1 MAEILIA
8 EDERNVREGLEDLF
22 VGAGYG
28 VRTAKD
34 GEDALT
40 AYTRRRPDL
49 LLLDLMMPRRDGF
62 EVLSEIRRRD
72 PLLPVLLLTA
82 CGEQVD
88 KVKGLGWGADDYIT
102 KAFYVTELL
111 ARVARALQRAAAV
124 EAARV
129 ASAAG
134 SPAETSAAQSDVP
147 SASFAFAHGLVD
159 PSRMVL
165 TGITRAPIPLTAR
178 EVGILRLFAHHPDE
192 VLGREHLLGT
202 LWGIGYCGNTRTL
215 DQHIA
220 QLRRKL
226 GRQAGC
232 IETVIGVG
240 YRYVPIRNAGGRR

>member
-1 MAEILIA
+1 M
-8 EDERNVREGLEDLF
+8 
-22 VGAGYG
+22 
-28 VRTAKD
+28 
-34 GEDALT
+34 
-40 AYTRRRPDL
+40 
-49 LLLDLMMPRRDGF
+49 
-62 EVLSEIRRRD
+62 
-72 PLLPVLLLTA
+72 
-82 CGEQVD
+82 
-88 KVKGLGWGADDYIT
+88 
-102 KAFYVTELL
+102 
-111 ARVARALQRAAAV
+111 

-134 SPAETSAAQSDVP
+134 SPAETSAAQADAP
-147 SASFAFAHGLVD
+147 SASFAFACGLVY

-178 EVGILRLFAHHPDE
+178 EVGILRLFAHHPGE

-240 YRYVPIRNAGGRR
+240 YRYVPARNAGGRR

>member
-40 AYTRRRPDL
+40 AYARRRPDL

-102 KAFYVTELL
+102 KPFDVNELL

-134 SPAETSAAQSDVP
+134 SPAETSTQADAP
-147 SASFAFAHGLVD
+147 SASFAFACGLVD

-178 EVGILRLFAHHPDE
+178 EVGILRLFARHPGE
-192 VLGREHLLGT
+192 ALGREHLLGT

-240 YRYVPIRNAGGRR
+240 YRYVPARNAGGRR

>member
-102 KAFYVTELL
+102 KPFDVNELL

-129 ASAAG
+129 VSAAG
-134 SPAETSAAQSDVP
+134 SPAEAAPAPAFIRGLALVEP
-147 SASFAFAHGLVD
+147 NFVRVVRAASGL
-159 PSRMVL
+159 
-165 TGITRAPIPLTAR
+165 T
-178 EVGILRLFAHHPDE
+178 
-192 VLGREHLLGT
+192 
-202 LWGIGYCGNTRTL
+202 
-215 DQHIA
+215 QA
-220 QLRRKL
+220 QLARRL
-226 GRQAGC
+226 GVNERTVC
-232 IETVIGVG
+232 EWETAPGPVRIKASS
-240 YRYVPIRNAGGRR
+240 YERLAALAAR

>member
-49 LLLDLMMPRRDGF
+49 LLL
-62 EVLSEIRRRD
+62 
-72 PLLPVLLLTA
+72 TA

-102 KAFYVTELL
+102 KPFDVNELL

-129 ASAAG
+129 VSAAG
-134 SPAETSAAQSDVP
+134 SPAEASPAQSDAP
-147 SASFAFAHGLVD
+147 SASFAFARGMVD

-178 EVGILRLFAHHPDE
+178 EVGILRLFAHHPGE

-240 YRYVPIRNAGGRR
+240 YRYVPLRNVGGRR